1 MKIKRMVAL
10 GTALA
15 MAFSLSGCGGSEES
29 GGAAAVNLPSIDS
42 IELGTD
48 YQDITASIKILTNR
62 TDIVDTVYKGYA
74 DQFMKLYPNIT
85 VEYEAITDYEE
96 SLNLRLPTGDW
107 GDICYIPTSV
117 AKSEMSEYFSPLGD
131 FATLNEIYNFLSDK
145 NYGGIQ
151 YGIPNGGTAGGLFI
165 TSESGK
171 RRGLTSCRQ
180 PRMSSWIVCRRSKII
195 PTQFRFIPILPP
207 AGRWEP
213 GISISE

>member
-1 MKIKRMVAL
+1 MKAKEMVAL

-15 MAFSLSGCGGSEES
+15 MTFSLAACGGSDDS
-29 GGAAAVNLPSIDS
+29 GGVVAANLPGIDM

-74 DQFMKLYPNIT
+74 EQFMQLYPNIT
-85 VEYEAITDYEE
+85 VEYEAVTDYEE

-131 FATLNEIYNFLSDK
+131 YEI
-145 NYGGIQ
+145 
-151 YGIPNGGTAGGLFI
+151 
-165 TSESGK
+165 
-171 RRGLTSCRQ
+171 
-180 PRMSSWIVCRRSKII
+180 
-195 PTQFRFIPILPP
+195 
-207 AGRWEP
+207 GRAHV
-213 GISISE
+213 